1 MPELLPRTGKAIENY
16 RNHLRQYP
24 DTDPEILAYLT
35 RHINGLICGEIE
47 QEVTHLIAE
56 RLRVGYKDEESA
68 LFIPNLLKSRNI
80 SSIRNARV
88 REIRDTLSSFS
99 TAYRDKFNGLVSQTV
114 GETGINRLSTAV
126 QKRND
131 SSHGIPPVI
140 EFQEVEET
148 YRVAIAVI
156 DAVRQTLQT

>member
-35 RHINGLICGEIE
+35 RHINGLICSEIE

-56 RLRVGYKDEESA
+56 RLRVGYREEESA
-68 LFIPNLLKSRNI
+68 LFFSNFLESRRI
-80 SSIRNARV
+80 SSIRNATV
-88 REIRDTLSSFS
+88 GEIRVTLSSFGA
-99 TAYRDKFNGLVSQTV
+99 AYREKFNGLVSQTV
-114 GETGINRLSTAV
+114 GQEGINQLSAAV

-131 SSHGIPPVI
+131 SSHGIPPAI

-148 YRVAIAVI
+148 YRVAVAVV